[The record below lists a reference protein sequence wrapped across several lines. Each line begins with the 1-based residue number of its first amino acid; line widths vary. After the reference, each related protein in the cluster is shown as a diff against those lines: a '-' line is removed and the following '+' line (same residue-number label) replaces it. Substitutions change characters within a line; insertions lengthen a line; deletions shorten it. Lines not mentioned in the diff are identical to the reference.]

1 MLHSLWRIIFPL
13 LISFSLACQ
22 LTAQTRE
29 THIEGHIVNA
39 ENKTIPDVNVFVSK
53 VGQRNRI
60 FTSCLSDADGR
71 YSLIVRTSE
80 DSLSIH
86 VTGFDIAP
94 QEVICLNKSQSIDIV
109 VEEKAQEIK
118 EINVKAQ
125 KVYSTG
131 DTINYNVVQFQTKT
145 DISIG
150 QVLERMPGIT
160 VEESGKIKYKG
171 LDIKNFFIEGLDLMK
186 GRYGIATKNIDP
198 NAIGTVQILENHQ
211 DIKALKDIKPEEGAS
226 INLKLKSGVKGVFNL
241 IGTLGGGYYENH
253 FMNSKEL
260 IATYFRRNS
269 QLFVTYKDNNT
280 GSDIAAELTSFDN
293 NDLLHTS
300 SVTNATMPGAPGVG
314 KQYYYFNKTHAAT
327 YNQVFRVGQSGEM
340 GINALYLSDRDT
352 RTNMSTSSTLLPD
365 GTHNIINEIFSGRRY
380 TDNFN
385 GNLTYMLNSDS
396 VYVKEQIKVDWL
408 STDAS
413 SQLNTGQYITQCNEM
428 KNYRLHNFLHV
439 TKRTDSDHGFDFI
452 SRINAEK
459 RPHSLMVTP
468 CLFPD
473 ILEQDDMFQDAE
485 TRNFSTSNTVEML
498 TAFVFGVL
506 TINPIV
512 KFDFAND
519 ELTSALQKYTNDLRL
534 TSLKTGLG
542 ISARCRVRKLCFDMY
557 ATGNYKLHQLNDRNT
572 DETVSTHKFV
582 VEPIGTLSYAI
593 KSSDDIR
600 LRGSLSY
607 SEPTIEDL
615 YDQNI
620 LSSYR
625 QVSHFEDR
633 QLSQSKLQA
642 YSFSYNHKNIFSML
656 FCGFDLNYSHS
667 NIEILYGSYYDGQVE
682 RITSRHVK
690 DYSNL
695 YSASL
700 RFSKG
705 FDWRRLKIGIQTS
718 YNYNESPLLIQNDVV
733 RCNNNSMRASMD
745 ISCHPFSFVAV
756 SYNGALNIAK
766 SSMKGGDST
775 PTITTSSNILAFN
788 FFLPYEA
795 SIGAAASHFYND
807 RNEKNKSF
815 LLGEVNAKYSYDRW
829 SFTLTC
835 DNIFNRKDYIY
846 SSSNNLTT
854 RSSAYELRPRSFML
868 KVRCRII

>member
-1 MLHSLWRIIFPL
+1 M
-13 LISFSLACQ
+13 
-22 LTAQTRE
+22 TAQTRE

-145 DISIG
+145 DVSIG

-160 VEESGKIKYKG
+160 VTESGKIQYKG
-171 LDIKNFFIEGLDLMK
+171 LDIKNFYIEGLDLLK

-211 DIKALKDIKPEEGAS
+211 DVKALKDLKAEERAS

-269 QLFVTYKDNNT
+269 QLFATYKDNNT
-280 GSDIAAELTSFDN
+280 GSDIVTELTSFDG
-293 NDLLHTS
+293 NDMLHTS
-300 SVTNATMPGAPGVG
+300 TVTDVTMPSAPGVG

-327 YNQVFRVGQSGEM
+327 YNQVFRIRQNGEL
-340 GINALYLSDRDT
+340 GINALYMSDRDT
-352 RTNMSTSSTLLPD
+352 RSNMSTSNTLLPD
-365 GTHNIINEIFSGRRY
+365 GTRNIIDEVFSGRRY
-380 TDNFN
+380 TDNFS
-385 GNLTYMLNSDS
+385 GNITFMHNSDS
-396 VYVKEQIKVDWL
+396 LYVKEQLKVDWL
-408 STDAS
+408 STDAN
-413 SQLNTGQYITQCNEM
+413 SQLYTGQDIAQYNEM
-428 KNYRLHNFLHV
+428 KNYRLHNFIHL
-439 TKRTDSDHGFDFI
+439 TNRNDSDHGIDFI
-452 SRINAEK
+452 SRINVEK
-459 RPHSLMVTP
+459 RPHSLTVSP

-473 ILEQDDMFQDAE
+473 ILGEGGMNQDAE
-485 TRNFSTSNTVEML
+485 TRNISTTNSLEML
-498 TAFVFGVL
+498 SALVL
-506 TINPIV
+506 GNLRINPTV
-512 KFDFAND
+512 LFDFAND
-519 ELTSALQKYTNDLRL
+519 ELTSALQQYTNDIRLRTL
-534 TSLKTGLG
+534 CTGIGINAQWSMKRLSL
-542 ISARCRVRKLCFDMY
+542 DMY
-557 ATGNYKLHQLNDRNT
+557 ATGKYKFFQLKDNNT
-572 DETVSTHKFV
+572 DDIESSHKLV
-582 VEPIGTLSYAI
+582 VEPYGTLIYRV

-600 LRGSLSY
+600 LSGSLSY
-607 SEPTIEDL
+607 IEPTIEDL

-620 LSSYR
+620 LTSYR
-625 QVSHFEDR
+625 QISYFEDR
-633 QLSQSKLQA
+633 QLSQSKCQT
-642 YSFSYNHKNIFSML
+642 YSLSYNHKNILSML
-656 FCGFDLNYSHS
+656 FCGIDLTYSHL
-667 NIEILYGSYYDGQVE
+667 NPEILYGSYYDGEVE
-682 RITSRHVK
+682 RITSRHTEES
-690 DYSNL
+690 SNL
-695 YSASL
+695 YSTTI

-705 FDWRRLKIGIQTS
+705 FDWRRLKIGIKAT
-718 YNYNESPLLIQNDVV
+718 YNYNESPLLIQDNIIRYDYKA
-733 RCNNNSMRASMD
+733 MRGDMD
-745 ISCHPFSFVAV
+745 ISCNPFSFMAM
-756 SYNGALNIAK
+756 SYNGALSVSKAI
-766 SSMKGGDST
+766 MEGGGSN
-775 PTITTSSNILAFN
+775 PTFTTSSNILAFN
-788 FFLPYEA
+788 FFLPYDMT
-795 SIGAAASHFYND
+795 IGAVGSHYYND

-815 LLGEVNAKYSYDRW
+815 LLGEVNANYSYERW

-835 DNIFNRKDYIY
+835 DNIFNRKDYVY
-846 SSSNNLTT
+846 STTNDLTT
-854 RSSAYELRPRSFML
+854 SSSAYQLRPRSFML
-868 KVRCRII
+868 KVRFRII